1 MNSKDV
7 TRLLLP
13 LRGALW
19 KYRYVLLVVLVGAVL
34 LLLPTGG
41 GARAQPDGTAAG
53 AALDYDPSELE
64 TRLEAVLSR
73 VEGAGAVEVVLTVRS
88 GPRQVLAEDRTQ
100 EREGDRESGES
111 TTVLLSR
118 GSAGEETVAVE
129 QRSPQ
134 FRGALVVCS
143 GGDDP
148 AVRLTLTQAVS
159 AVTGLGA
166 DRISICKGI
175 EGK

>member
-64 TRLEAVLSR
+64 ARLEAVLAR
-73 VEGAGAVEVVLTVRS
+73 GEGAGEVEVVLTGRS

>member
-41 GARAQPDGTAAG
+41 GASAQPDGTAAG

-64 TRLEAVLSR
+64 ARLEAVLSR
-73 VEGAGAVEVVLTVRS
+73 VEGAGEVEVVLAVRS

>member
-41 GARAQPDGTAAG
+41 GASAQPDGTAAG

-64 TRLEAVLSR
+64 ARLEAVLSR
-73 VEGAGAVEVVLTVRS
+73 VEGAGEVEVVLTVRS
-88 GPRQVLAEDRTQ
+88 GPRQVLAEDHTQ

>member
-34 LLLPTGG
+34 LLLPTGC

-64 TRLEAVLSR
+64 ARLEAVLSR
-73 VEGAGAVEVVLTVRS
+73 VEGAGEVEVVLTVRS

>member
-41 GARAQPDGTAAG
+41 GASAQPDGTAAG

-64 TRLEAVLSR
+64 ARLEAVLSR
-73 VEGAGAVEVVLTVRS
+73 VEGAGEVEVVLTVRS

-100 EREGDRESGES
+100 
-111 TTVLLSR
+111 
-118 GSAGEETVAVE
+118 
-129 QRSPQ
+129 
-134 FRGALVVCS
+134 
-143 GGDDP
+143 
-148 AVRLTLTQAVS
+148 
-159 AVTGLGA
+159 
-166 DRISICKGI
+166 
-175 EGK
+175 

>member
-1 MNSKDV
+1 M
-7 TRLLLP
+7 
-13 LRGALW
+13 
-19 KYRYVLLVVLVGAVL
+19 
-34 LLLPTGG
+34 
-41 GARAQPDGTAAG
+41 
-53 AALDYDPSELE
+53 
-64 TRLEAVLSR
+64 
-73 VEGAGAVEVVLTVRS
+73 
-88 GPRQVLAEDRTQ
+88 LAEDRTQ
-100 EREGDRESGES
+100 EREGGRESGES

>member
-41 GARAQPDGTAAG
+41 GASAQPDGTAAG

-64 TRLEAVLSR
+64 ARLEAALSR
-73 VEGAGAVEVVLTVRS
+73 VEGAGEVEVVLTVRS

>member
-41 GARAQPDGTAAG
+41 GASAQPDGTAAG

-64 TRLEAVLSR
+64 ARLEAVLSR
-73 VEGAGAVEVVLTVRS
+73 VEGAGEVEVVLTVRS

>member
-41 GARAQPDGTAAG
+41 GASAQPDGTAAG

-64 TRLEAVLSR
+64 ARLEAVLSR
-73 VEGAGAVEVVLTVRS
+73 VEGAGEVEVVLTVRS

-100 EREGDRESGES
+100 EREGGRESGES

-166 DRISICKGI
+166 DRISICKGT

>member
-64 TRLEAVLSR
+64 ARLEAVLSR
-73 VEGAGAVEVVLTVRS
+73 VEGAGEVEVVLTVRS

>member
-53 AALDYDPSELE
+53 VALDYDPSELE
-64 TRLEAVLSR
+64 ARLEAVLSR
-73 VEGAGAVEVVLTVRS
+73 VEGAGEVEVVLTVRS

>member
-41 GARAQPDGTAAG
+41 GASAQPDGTAAG

-64 TRLEAVLSR
+64 ARLEAVLSR
-73 VEGAGAVEVVLTVRS
+73 VEGAGEVEVVLTVRS

-148 AVRLTLTQAVS
+148 AVRLTLTQAVA

>member
-34 LLLPTGG
+34 PLLPTGG
-41 GARAQPDGTAAG
+41 GAPAQPDGTAAG

-64 TRLEAVLSR
+64 ARLEAVLSR
-73 VEGAGAVEVVLTVRS
+73 VEGAGEVEVVLTVRS

>member
-41 GARAQPDGTAAG
+41 GASAQPDGTAAG
-53 AALDYDPSELE
+53 PALDYDPSELE
-64 TRLEAVLSR
+64 ARLEAVLSR
-73 VEGAGAVEVVLTVRS
+73 VEGAGEVEVVLTVRS

-100 EREGDRESGES
+100 ERKGDRESGES

>member
-41 GARAQPDGTAAG
+41 GASAQPDGTAAG

-64 TRLEAVLSR
+64 ARLEAVLSR
-73 VEGAGAVEVVLTVRS
+73 VEGPGEVEVVLTVRS

>member
-41 GARAQPDGTAAG
+41 GASAQPDGTAAG

-64 TRLEAVLSR
+64 ARLEAVLSR
-73 VEGAGAVEVVLTVRS
+73 VEGAGEVEVVLTVRS

-148 AVRLTLTQAVS
+148 AVRLTLTQAAS

-166 DRISICKGI
+166 DRISICK
-175 EGK
+175 

>member
-41 GARAQPDGTAAG
+41 GASAQPDGTAAG

-73 VEGAGAVEVVLTVRS
+73 VEGAGEVEVVLTVRS

>member
-41 GARAQPDGTAAG
+41 GASAQPDGTAAG
-53 AALDYDPSELE
+53 AALDYDPSKLE
-64 TRLEAVLSR
+64 ARLEAVLSR
-73 VEGAGAVEVVLTVRS
+73 VEGAGEVEVVLTVRS